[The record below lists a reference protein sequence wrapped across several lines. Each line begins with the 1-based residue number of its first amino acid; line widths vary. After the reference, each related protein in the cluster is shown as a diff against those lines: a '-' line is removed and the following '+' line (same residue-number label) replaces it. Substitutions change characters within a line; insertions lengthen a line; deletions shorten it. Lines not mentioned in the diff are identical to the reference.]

1 MKYEGTE
8 IIQKYIMSGDTSFA
22 FKLNFFCTDFVL
34 NHLLCQLTVLPVDI
48 FTAEFCASRS
58 KL

>member
-22 FKLNFFCTDFVL
+22 FQLNFIYTDFVL
-34 NHLLCQLTVLPVDI
+34 NVAYVN
-48 FTAEFCASRS
+48 
-58 KL
+58 

>member
-1 MKYEGTE
+1 MKYEGTG

-22 FKLNFFCTDFVL
+22 FKLNFFYRLCFKCR
-34 NHLLCQLTVLPVDI
+34 LCQLTVLPVDI